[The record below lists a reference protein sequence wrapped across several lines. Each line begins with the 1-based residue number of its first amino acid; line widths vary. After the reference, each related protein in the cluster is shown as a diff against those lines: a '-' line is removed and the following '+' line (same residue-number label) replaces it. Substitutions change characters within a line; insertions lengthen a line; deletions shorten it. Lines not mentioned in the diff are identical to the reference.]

1 MPTFQF
7 EALNEAGKRQKGT
20 ISASDSDDAIQR
32 IRGQG
37 LFPTQVRERKTSAR
51 GGKKEAPAAKS
62 AAPAADAGTKKKAKA
77 PKKGAGESKGM
88 SINMPTIGGVSKKI
102 LTTFTRQFSTLQD
115 AGLPILRSLQILEQQ
130 QKPGLLKRILIQVT
144 EDVASGQTLSDSMSK
159 HPKAFD
165 KLYCKMI
172 AAGEVAGVLDMILQR
187 LAEFMEKAEKLKS
200 KLKSAMIYPTV
211 VISVAGIIVLGIM
224 IMIVPKFRKIF
235 ADFDTEMPIVTEKL
249 IAISAWMKGDLTPD
263 QMIPGIVY
271 VIFIPVFV
279 FVAIKLM
286 RKNDALRAV
295 MDTVLLKVPVFGSL
309 VEKSTIARFT
319 RTLGTLIRAGVPIL
333 DALNITKDTTSNYVF
348 SSALQKVHDSVRQ
361 GESFAEPL
369 RQAKVCDAM
378 VVNMIDVGEETGDLD
393 KMLLKVADNYD
404 EEVDNAVAGMTSL
417 IEPFMVIILGGV
429 VGGIVVA
436 LFLPL
441 VKLIQS
447 VS

>member
-20 ISASDSDDAIQR
+20 ISAPSSDEAVSR
-32 IRGQG
+32 IRSQG
-37 LFPTQVRERKTSAR
+37 LFPTQVRES
-51 GGKKEAPAAKS
+51 KS
-62 AAPAADAGTKKKAKA
+62 AAPSKKEGKTAKSSSGGGEKKQAKASKPGAVAGKKK
-77 PKKGAGESKGM
+77 GM
-88 SINMPTIGGVSKKI
+88 EISLSMGGVNNKT

-130 QKPGLLKRILIQVT
+130 QKPGTLKKILAQIT
-144 EDVASGQTLSDSMSK
+144 EDVASGQTLSDAMSK

-200 KLKSAMIYPTV
+200 KLKSAMIYPSV
-211 VISVAGIIVLGIM
+211 VISIAGIIVTGIM
-224 IMIVPKFRKIF
+224 LMIVPKFRKIF
-235 ADFDTEMPIVTEKL
+235 EDFDTSLPWLTEKL

-263 QMIPGIVY
+263 QKIPGIVF
-271 VIFIPVFV
+271 VIFSPIFIWLAFKIARKNSTVKSVMDMIMLKIPVFGNLT
-279 FVAIKLM
+279 A
-286 RKNDALRAV
+286 
-295 MDTVLLKVPVFGSL
+295 
-309 VEKSTIARFT
+309 KSTIARFT

-333 DALNITKDTTSNYVF
+333 DALNITRETTGNYVF
-348 SSALQKVHDSVRQ
+348 AKALGQVHDSVRQ

-404 EEVDNAVAGMTSL
+404 EEVDNAVAGMMSL
-417 IEPFMVIILGGV
+417 LEPFMVIILGGL
-429 VGGIVVA
+429 VGGIVIA